1 MGATEHN
8 KILALGFGAFSLIF
22 AFTFLLL
29 TLLSLGVFVGLGVTS
44 GNASADNT
52 ELGIG
57 ILGGAFAIAF
67 YGVLG
72 IIFVVPTGVASLKM
86 WRGKQSAR
94 IWGIIAAIA
103 VVTVL
108 PLGTALAIY
117 AFWFLFSS
125 EGKRFY
131 SNPPNTGC
139 PRSTTTA
146 SRPNA

>member
-1 MGATEHN
+1 MGVADHN

-29 TLLSLGVFVGLGVTS
+29 MLMSLGVFVALGVTS
-44 GNASADNT
+44 ANSSGDNT

-57 ILGGAFAIAF
+57 IVGGAFAVVF

-72 IIFVVPTGVASLKM
+72 MIFVTPTGVASLKM
-86 WRGKQSAR
+86 LRGKPHAR
-94 IWGIIAAIA
+94 IWGIIAALA
-103 VVTVL
+103 VVAIA

-117 AFWFLFSS
+117 AFWFLFDA

-131 SNPPNTGC
+131 V
-139 PRSTTTA
+139 
-146 SRPNA
+146 